1 MRMSAC
7 DRLQPGTIEQYFY
20 GDLPSHDS
28 SRVEDHLRAC
38 AACRDHIADLDA
50 VSDALAQ
57 QPMVDAPPAGDWT
70 GFMQRLEVHTA
81 PSSRTAWRR
90 PVLRAARIAAVVAM
104 IVIGGALAV
113 RGVRSPAHAGRE
125 PAAAP
130 AHVVQPTDTTPRV
143 ALQAA
148 TAEHLERSKVVVLDL
163 AMRDPNE
170 KPVEWQDER
179 RLARSLLSDTRLYRL
194 TAEEQGR
201 TDIARVMR
209 DLETVLLEASMSD
222 GSDPKAL
229 SRVQHLISTRDL
241 LMKMQVVS
249 AATSSGT

>member
-1 MRMSAC
+1 MSAC
-7 DRLQPGTIEQYFY
+7 DRLEPGTIEQYFY
-20 GDLPSHDS
+20 GELAPDDL

-38 AACRDHIADLDA
+38 PSCREQIADLHA

-57 QPMVDAPPAGDWT
+57 HRMVDAPPAGAWS
-70 GFMQRLEVHTA
+70 GFMQRLEHQTTR
-81 PSSRTAWRR
+81 SSRRAWQQSLR
-90 PVLRAARIAAVVAM
+90 RAAGVAAVLAV
-104 IVIGGALAV
+104 IVIGAALAL
-113 RGVRSPAHAGRE
+113 RTTRTTPDGGSQHTI
-125 PAAAP
+125 AAP
-130 AHVVQPTDTTPRV
+130 ILRHAADATRGI
-143 ALQAA
+143 ALQTA

-170 KPVEWQDER
+170 KAVEWQDER

-222 GSDPKAL
+222 SSDPKAL
-229 SRVQHLISTRDL
+229 SRVQHLISKRDL

>member
-1 MRMSAC
+1 MTAC
-7 DRLQPGTIEQYFY
+7 DRLEPGTIEQYFY
-20 GDLPSHDS
+20 GELPPDDI

-38 AACRDHIADLDA
+38 TACREHIADLHA

-57 QPMVDAPPAGDWT
+57 HPAVDAPPAGDWT
-70 GFMQRLEVHTA
+70 GFMQRLERQTA
-81 PSSRTAWRR
+81 RR
-90 PVLRAARIAAVVAM
+90 PTWQRHLRRAASVAAALALL
-104 IVIGGALAV
+104 VIGGALAL
-113 RGVRSPAHAGRE
+113 RGARTTPL
-125 PAAAP
+125 PAAHTPAASGQIVQAP
-130 AHVVQPTDTTPRV
+130 DRTSGI

-201 TDIARVMR
+201 GDIARVMR

-229 SRVQHLISTRDL
+229 SRVQHLISKRDL

-249 AATSSGT
+249 ASTSSGT